1 MKKPLNFPN
10 AKDTDDF
17 KDIYNPNKGPNP
29 GAYSQKKSDQKVVA
43 QAITVATDKKPEVKK
58 IAEPTTATPATPAKP
73 APTPLD
79 KSKAPRANIPE

>member
-29 GAYSQKKSDQKVVA
+29 GAYSQKKSDPKVVPVEPV
-43 QAITVATDKKPEVKK
+43 VADKKAEVKK
-58 IAEPTTATPATPAKP
+58 IAEPTKATPATPAKP

>member
-29 GAYSQKKSDQKVVA
+29 GAYSQKKSDPKVVPVEPVKPV
-43 QAITVATDKKPEVKK
+43 VADKK
-58 IAEPTTATPATPAKP
+58 AEHNFHFIMGMIKHQN
-73 APTPLD
+73 L
-79 KSKAPRANIPE
+79 